1 MSETSGGA
9 ESFVEGRSG
18 RSAFLLVSLFLL
30 LLLQPFVE
38 GHHATE
44 GILGVFYSVVL
55 LAAVYA
61 VSDRRSHWVVALVLG
76 MPGLIEFGLFTGG
89 VDFPLLDRYG
99 SVHMIPFHL
108 YTTWLL
114 LRSTLE
120 AKRVTRDTICSAICV
135 YLLIGM
141 TWSLFYGL
149 LVAFQPGAFHM
160 TIPIEG
166 RTTPDWTDLLYY
178 SFVTLLTV
186 GYGDITPATRHA
198 RSLSILEAL
207 VGILFIAVLISRLV
221 SMYRPRGEDGR

>member
-1 MSETSGGA
+1 MDAATNTPTASA
-9 ESFVEGRSG
+9 ERMKGRSV
-18 RSAFLLVSLFLL
+18 FLLVSLLL
-30 LLLQPFVE
+30 FILLVPYVE

-44 GILGVFYSVVL
+44 GILGIFYSLVM
-55 LAAVYA
+55 LASVYA
-61 VSDRRSHWVVALVLG
+61 VSDRRSHWILALALG
-76 MPGLIEFGLFTGG
+76 LPGLVESVIYAFGVNFL
-89 VDFPLLDRYG
+89 VLDRYG
-99 SVHMIPFHL
+99 SFHLLPFHL

-120 AKRVTRDTICSAICV
+120 TRVVTKDTISGAVCV

-149 LVAFQPGAFHM
+149 LVAFQPNAFHLA
-160 TIPIEG
+160 TVPAG
-166 RTTPDWTDLLYY
+166 QGTPDWTDLLYY

-198 RSLSILEAL
+198 RSLSVLEAL

-221 SMYRPRGEDGR
+221 SLYRTPSDHER